1 MAVKNIAFP
10 IRLRQNDNQFSHA
23 FGKYY
28 AEKVPAETLS
38 LAGLIARV
46 GFDQSV
52 YSTDIVQCVISKLTT
67 VMVEVLKQG
76 VSVKIG
82 G

>member
-10 IRLRQNDNQFSHA
+10 IRLRKNDNQFSHA

-28 AEKVPAETLS
+28 AEKVPSETLS

-52 YSTDIVQCVISKLTT
+52 YSTDIVQGVISKLTT